1 MQIALIVLCTLF
13 VMLLC
18 YPLMLRS
25 QTISD
30 QFYRMGIIFDE
41 VRKSGNVWKAIIEII
56 KPYMGNKLI
65 DRFDQLLRVA
75 GRPGNRTAEELI
87 LIYAGIVVALLI
99 VAFQLENAK
108 EQAFA
113 LALMYPLAQISRLRK
128 AKLKRQMEAEE
139 ATRIAKRQLIL
150 MLEQKIPVVEALEMM
165 SKDQPG
171 HFGET
176 FRKHVDSI
184 NKDGKSLRAA
194 MKEFREDYETR
205 ALTELCLALE
215 LSDEKSAEALADN
228 IRRQTTDENNRMDEI
243 VDSKQESGKNN
254 MLLVVA
260 VAVGWTFVGVIFFG
274 FIGFKDN
281 FQGAGGFLNF

>member
-1 MQIALIVLCTLF
+1 MQLAIILLSVLFTLF
-13 VMLLC
+13 LC

-25 QTISD
+25 QTVSD
-30 QFYRMGIIFDE
+30 QFYRMGLVFEE

-65 DRFDQLLRVA
+65 DRFDRLLRVA

-87 LIYAGIVVALLI
+87 LVYAGIVVVLVI

-113 LALMYPLAQISRLRK
+113 LALMYPLVQISRLRK
-128 AKLKRQMEAEE
+128 AKLKRQIEAEE

-150 MLEQKIPVVEALEMM
+150 MLEQKIPVVEALEMI

-176 FRKHVDSI
+176 FRKYVEAID
-184 NKDGKSLRAA
+184 KDGKSLRAA

-215 LSDEKSAEALADN
+215 LSDEKSAEALADM
-228 IRRQTTDENNRMDEI
+228 IRRQTTDENNRIDEI

-254 MLLVVA
+254 MLIVVA
-260 VAVGWTFVGVIFFG
+260 AAVAWTFAGVLFFG